1 MKNRA
6 LFIVAGLSSLSL
18 AIGLLTAVPLV
29 SAQAAPGTGGQALEI
44 APPVINLTGNPGQ
57 TIVTQI
63 SLRDISNG
71 SLLVNGQVNDFV
83 ASGEDGTPKILLED
97 DGQVN
102 PYSLKGWIATLPEL
116 LLKSKQIKNLPV
128 TIKIPAS
135 ASPGGYYG
143 VVRFTATPPE
153 LKGTGVSLSA
163 SLGSLIL
170 IKVNGYVKE
179 SMAIEEFSVNHN
191 GKTGSVFESTPI
203 EFVERLKNNGNIHEQ
218 PSGQVVI
225 SDMFGKKVAAVN
237 INLPPRNV
245 LPQSIRKFSQPLD
258 NSVIGNKQLF
268 GRYTAELRVT
278 YGDSKTVVTSN
289 LTFWVIPYTLIGL
302 IIAVLVGGFIALRFA
317 IRRYNHH
324 IIGKAQKSRR

>member
-18 AIGLLTAVPLV
+18 VIGLLTAATLV

-102 PYSLKGWIATLPEL
+102 PYSLKGWIAPLSEL

-128 TIKIPAS
+128 TIKIPAN

-170 IKVNGYVKE
+170 IKVNGHVKE

-225 SDMFGKKVAAVN
+225 TDMFGKKVAAVN

-245 LPQSIRKFSQPLD
+245 LPQSIRKFNQPLD
-258 NSVIGNKQLF
+258 DSVIGNKQLF

-302 IIAVLVGGFIALRFA
+302 IIVALVGGFIGLRTFVK
-317 IRRYNHH
+317 RYNRH
-324 IIGKAQKSRR
+324 IISKAKKR